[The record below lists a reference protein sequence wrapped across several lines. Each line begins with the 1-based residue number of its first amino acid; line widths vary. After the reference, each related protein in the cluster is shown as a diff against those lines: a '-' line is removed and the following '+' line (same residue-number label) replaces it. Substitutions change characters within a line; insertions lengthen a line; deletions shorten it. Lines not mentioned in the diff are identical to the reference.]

1 MNEQLINLALE
12 AGAAKAEI
20 ISVDQIETSAEF
32 REACRQNMCGV
43 WGKCWMC
50 PPDVGEIE
58 TLMAEIRQYKQAL
71 WYQTIGELE
80 DSFDIEGMGE
90 AKKKH
95 IRMTY
100 QVEDLAK
107 PLIGKHLHLSCG
119 GCGLC
124 ERCSRVDNEP
134 CRFPEKA
141 MPSLEA
147 YGVNVSKMA
156 ASAGM
161 RYINGVNTV
170 TYFGAV
176 FFSLTEN
183 GGDQNG

>member
-1 MNEQLINLALE
+1 MNEQLIKLALE

-20 ISVDQIETSAEF
+20 ISVDQIITSAEF
-32 REACRQNMCGV
+32 REACRKNLCGA
-43 WGKCWMC
+43 WGRCWMC

-58 TLMAEIRQYKQAL
+58 PLMAEIRTYQHGL

-95 IRMTY
+95 VHLSQR
-100 QVEDLAK
+100 VEERVK
-107 PLIGKHLHLSCG
+107 PLLGRHLHLSCG

-134 CRFPEKA
+134 CRFPDKA
-141 MPSLEA
+141 MASLEA
-147 YGVNVSKMA
+147 YGINVYQTTQSTSLK
-156 ASAGM
+156 
-161 RYINGVNTV
+161 YINGQNTV
-170 TYFGAV
+170 TYF
-176 FFSLTEN
+176 SLVLF
-183 GGDQNG
+183 